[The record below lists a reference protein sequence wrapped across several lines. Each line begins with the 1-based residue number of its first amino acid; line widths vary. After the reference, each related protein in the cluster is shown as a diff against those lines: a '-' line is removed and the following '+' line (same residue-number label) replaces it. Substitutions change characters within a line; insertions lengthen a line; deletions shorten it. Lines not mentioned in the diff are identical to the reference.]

1 MEVASGLIK
10 LRPDAEQAQ
19 GEWQAAM
26 SSRVNE
32 VMQSLKAEG
41 VQLESWFKVELAGES
56 YLLWYMRAES
66 LQKAVEVFQQ
76 STKAIDLFHFQALSE
91 FAVKDGHIET
101 ELLLHFENSD

>member
-10 LRPDAEQAQ
+10 LRSGAEQAQ
-19 GEWQAAM
+19 GEWQATM
-26 SSRVNE
+26 SSRVDE

-66 LQKAVEVFQQ
+66 LQKAVEMFQQ
-76 STKAIDLFHFQALSE
+76 STKAIDLFHFQALSDI
-91 FAVKDGHIET
+91 AVEGGHIKA
-101 ELLLHFENSD
+101 ELLLHFESSD